1 MADNPLSTL
10 ALKTTYEMSET
21 LFLPASVII
30 LVTEF
35 PSFLTNKSGEE
46 FFGAYFLYVLLAVI
60 ISFLVVIIIGWFDK
74 EKTYL
79 TFFFTGV
86 AVLPLGIFSVIPA
99 GITGIQVP
107 FHVVTGYCLIV
118 WGLYLMYLFN
128 SKRNEHA

>member
-10 ALKTTYEMSET
+10 ALKATYEMSET

-35 PSFLTNKSGEE
+35 PSFLINKSGGG
-46 FFGAYFLYVLLAVI
+46 FFGAYFVYVFLAVI
-60 ISFLVVIIIGWFDK
+60 FSFVVIMVIGWFDT
-74 EKTYL
+74 EKKYL
-79 TFFFTGV
+79 AFFFTGV
-86 AVLPLGIFSVIPA
+86 AVLPLGIFSVIPV

-128 SKRNEHA
+128 SKRDEHA